1 MSQFSASSQSL
12 YEEVDSVWRKVSLR
26 LMPLLIVCYLFAHL
40 DRINIGFAKSQMSA
54 DLAFSETVYGFG
66 AGLLFVSY
74 ALFSVPSNLALVRF
88 GPRRWIAFL
97 MCAWGAMST
106 AMFLVTTPQEF
117 YFLRFCLGAAEA
129 GFFPG
134 ILYYINCCF
143 PKHYRGRII
152 ALFALAV
159 PIAGILG
166 GPLSGGIIVGFHHVL
181 GLHGWQWM
189 FLFEGVPVVLL
200 GLVVWR
206 FLPDTL
212 TSVKWLSDEEKAY
225 AVRAV
230 SQPQEGPK
238 ASTFREIISNKNVWL
253 LVCIYFAV
261 RLSVNT
267 TAFWL
272 PTFIHGTGIGNDG
285 VVGLLSAVPYIFGA
299 AFMVYMGRSSD
310 LNDERRWHLFI
321 SLVMA
326 AIGLVVAGAFPANTW
341 VVMIAL
347 IFLGMGSSAALSMFW
362 QLPPTFIAPAVLA
375 GGLGLISS
383 FGSIASFLAPSM
395 IGWVRDT
402 TQSSSL
408 ALYVLGALIALG
420 ALLVLATPEDKDGV
434 HN

>member
-1 MSQFSASSQSL
+1 MNQATAASEAL
-12 YEEVDSVWRKVSLR
+12 YEGTEYVWRKVSFR

-40 DRINIGFAKSQMSA
+40 DRINIGFAKSQMSS

-74 ALFSVPSNLALVRF
+74 AMFSVPSNLALVKF

-97 MCAWGAMST
+97 MFAWGAMST
-106 AMFLVTTPQEF
+106 AMFLVTTPMEF
-117 YFLRFCLGAAEA
+117 YVIRFCLGAAEA

-143 PKHYRGRII
+143 PKHYRGRVT

-166 GPLSGGIIVGFHHVL
+166 GPLSGGIIVGFHHL
-181 GLHGWQWM
+181 MGLSGWQWM
-189 FLFEGVPVVLL
+189 FLIEGFPVVLL
-200 GLVVWR
+200 GLVVWKY
-206 FLPDTL
+206 LPDTL
-212 TSVKWLSDEEKAY
+212 AKVKWLSPEEKSY
-225 AVRAV
+225 AIAAV
-230 SQPQEGPK
+230 SQAHEGPK
-238 ASTFREIISNKNVWL
+238 ASSFREIICTKNIWV

-285 VVGLLSAVPYIFGA
+285 VVGLLSAIPYIFGA
-299 AFMVYMGRSSD
+299 GFMIFMGRSSD
-310 LNDERRWHLFI
+310 LNDERRWHLSI
-321 SLVMA
+321 SLLMA
-326 AIGLVVAGAFPANTW
+326 AIGLMVAGAFPTNTW
-341 VVMIAL
+341 IVMIAL
-347 IFLGMGSSAALSMFW
+347 IVLGMGSSAALSMFW

-383 FGSIASFLAPSM
+383 FGSIASFLAPSL

-402 TQSSSL
+402 TQSSAL
-408 ALYVLGALIALG
+408 ALYVLGVLIAIG
-420 ALLVLATPEDKDGV
+420 AGLVFATPKDT
-434 HN
+434 NR